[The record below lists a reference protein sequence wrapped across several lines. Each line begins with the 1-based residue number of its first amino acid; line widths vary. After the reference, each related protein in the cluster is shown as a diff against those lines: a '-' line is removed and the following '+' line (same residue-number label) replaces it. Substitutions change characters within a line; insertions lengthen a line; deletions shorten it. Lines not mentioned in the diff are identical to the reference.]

1 MKYLASD
8 LDGTLIHNGEIS
20 KSDIEAIVRL
30 KNKGYKFII
39 STGRGITSIEEVFSK
54 YPEVEYDYIVGC
66 NGAII
71 LNKNREIV
79 HEAYI
84 NNEIGGELL
93 KDFIEE
99 DKCCTHFESEN
110 ENYLVD
116 PVNTDDVAEF
126 MSHFNG
132 VISKEDALNGNRK
145 YSIISLF
152 ARDKCIERAQSVR
165 DRVANKYSDDLEAF
179 RNQYFVD
186 IAPKGCS
193 KGAGI
198 NKVLELEGG
207 NVDKLYT
214 IGDSLNDISMF
225 KITKNSF
232 TFNNAEELVK
242 SEANHYVDTVE
253 ECIDRILA

>member
-20 KSDIEAIVRL
+20 KEDIDAIVRL

-39 STGRGITSIEEVFSK
+39 STGRGIASIEEVFSK
-54 YPEVEYDYIVGC
+54 YPEVKYDYIVGC

-71 LNKNREIV
+71 LDKDRNV
-79 HEAYI
+79 VYEAYI
-84 NNEIGGELL
+84 NSEIGGNIL
-93 KDFIEE
+93 KDFMDE

-116 PVNTDDVAEF
+116 PIETEDVAEF
-126 MSHFNG
+126 MGHFNG
-132 VISKEDALNGNRK
+132 VISKEDTLKEKRK

-152 ARDKCIERAQSVR
+152 SRDKSIERAQIVR
-165 DRVANKYSDDLEAF
+165 DKIANKYNNELEVF

-193 KGAGI
+193 KGSGI
-198 NKVLELEGG
+198 NKVLELDGG
-207 NVDKLYT
+207 HVDRLYT

-232 TFNNAEELVK
+232 TFNNAEQLVK
-242 SEANHYVDTVE
+242 AEANNYVDTVE
-253 ECIDRILA
+253 ECIDRILE

>member
-20 KSDIEAIVRL
+20 KADIGAIVRL

-39 STGRGITSIEEVFSK
+39 STGRGIASIEQVFSK
-54 YPEVEYDYIVGC
+54 YPEVKYDYIVGC

-71 LNKNREIV
+71 LDKDRNV
-79 HEAYI
+79 VYEAYI
-84 NNEIGGELL
+84 NSEIGGNIL
-93 KDFIEE
+93 KDFMDE

-116 PVNTDDVAEF
+116 PIETEDVAEF
-126 MSHFNG
+126 MGHFNG
-132 VISKEDALNGNRK
+132 VISKEDTLKEKRK

-152 ARDKCIERAQSVR
+152 ARDKSIERAQIVR
-165 DRVANKYSDDLEAF
+165 DKIANKYNNELEVF

-193 KGAGI
+193 KGSGI
-198 NKVLELEGG
+198 NKVLELDGG
-207 NVDKLYT
+207 HVDRLYT

-232 TFNNAEELVK
+232 TFNNAEQLVK
-242 SEANHYVDTVE
+242 AEANNYVDTVE
-253 ECIDRILA
+253 ECIDRILE